1 MHWITAKGISAPLLL
16 ILLLLLSVTCDG
28 VSSAT
33 TPTGSLKDHVHTKK
47 FIQTFKDA
55 FGVLRFVWTGKDYC
69 KYKGVQCD
77 EERNEVH
84 LWLPG
89 AKLSGGIPSFN
100 KKFDPKQV
108 RIASIN
114 LMGNKKLKGAFPA
127 YWSELS
133 NLQHIFLNNT
143 GLSGTVPNSWNAL
156 QNLVSVF
163 VGDTQACGSLPKW
176 DSSAMRNLKAVSLK
190 GNKKMSGTLSQSFG
204 TLGSQLLLLD
214 LSGTQF
220 CGCAPSTWNSPLL
233 RSALNEIPKVNST
246 DCKTINACSAKELTC
261 GSGKSRDIAAFP
273 SNQGLFW
280 ITATPLIV
288 LFLTL

>member
-100 KKFDPKQV
+100 K
-108 RIASIN
+108 N
-114 LMGNKKLKGAFPA
+114 LTQSK
-127 YWSELS
+127 Y
-133 NLQHIFLNNT
+133 HIFLNNT